1 MSSPAAQQFHLLAK
15 SLRCLAAVDL
25 VTRILEH
32 PDIYAFDEFLRLDT
46 LKNTLKQNHS
56 LLLSTLRLFAYGI

>member
-32 PDIYAFDEFLRLDT
+32 PDIYAFDEFLRLDFFQ
-46 LKNTLKQNHS
+46 L
-56 LLLSTLRLFAYGI
+56 